1 MIARVK
7 YQRIRSAT
15 TLIIVEKLCKD
26 FLHDTTALMPTVVYR
41 VSFASILSA
50 FNIKM
55 GVN

>member
-15 TLIIVEKLCKD
+15 TLIIVEKICED
-26 FLHDTTALMPTVVYR
+26 FLHDFTALMPIVVYR